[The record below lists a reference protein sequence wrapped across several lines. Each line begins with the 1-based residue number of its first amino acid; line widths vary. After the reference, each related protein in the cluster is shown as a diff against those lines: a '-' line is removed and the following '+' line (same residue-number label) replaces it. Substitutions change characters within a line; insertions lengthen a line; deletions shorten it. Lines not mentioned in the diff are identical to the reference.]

1 MRLSWLSCAVCRMGE
16 NTSIAGLNLHWS
28 GKRVSSSTQVNVVC
42 LTFEHKFR
50 LDKRPWKH
58 DEFQAVYMRLNS
70 YDTIEDAKNDL
81 K

>member
-16 NTSIAGLNLHWS
+16 NASVAGLNLHWS
-28 GKRVSSSTQVNVVC
+28 GKRFSKANEVC

-58 DEFQAVYMRLNS
+58 DEFQFVYTRLNS
-70 YDTIEDAKNDL
+70 YDSVEDAKNDL